1 MNAAYGDSYQGTVN
15 RFTRKAIYD
24 NMVNEQVS
32 SSLVELRKRANVSQK
47 AVAEALGVT
56 DHTIR
61 NWEKGRAEA
70 ELQLWQVKALCRVL
84 SCSLDELPDRF
95 KTVYEDR

>member
-1 MNAAYGDSYQGTVN
+1 MVSEVSKSPLVN
-15 RFTRKAIYD
+15 
-24 NMVNEQVS
+24 
-32 SSLVELRKRANVSQK
+32 LRKRAKVSQK
-47 AVAEALGVT
+47 VVAAALGVT

-84 SCSLDELPDRF
+84 KCSLEDLPDRF
-95 KTVYEDR
+95 KLDENNS

>member
-1 MNAAYGDSYQGTVN
+1 MYGIMTKRSTL
-15 RFTRKAIYD
+15 T
-24 NMVNEQVS
+24 
-32 SSLVELRKRANVSQK
+32 LVELRKRAGVTQK
-47 AVAEALGVT
+47 MLADALGVS

-84 SCSLDELPDRF
+84 QCSLEELPDRF
-95 KTVYEDR
+95 KTSG